1 MGKTGVGVDPNTGA
15 VVVTDDVWDEFLKV
29 SVLIG

>member
-15 VVVTDDVWDEFLKV
+15 VVVRDDVWDDFLQV